1 MYDAHS
7 SKVLTMLLQLIL
19 IYFPALAFGLLFA
32 RNFRKEPRQ
41 FRNALYFFA
50 FCLCALYGLS
60 IQFEL
65 PWLVLL
71 GFAAI
76 PFGTVAFVGFLIANT
91 FVVVKREGLSL
102 ANVLPGLLAICTVAV
117 CVSGPLLLLV
127 QAPPLLLALYLLVL
141 MEGSYIAFTF
151 AALLLY
157 SWLYRR
163 LPKRCTYD
171 YIVVHGAG
179 LSGTKPTPLLAA
191 RLDKGVE
198 LWEGGGRKAVI
209 IASGGRGSDEQ
220 VSEAEAMKR
229 YLVEERGVPSDAVML
244 EDRSAN
250 TMENL
255 RNSKAIMDARS
266 GVGAYRTAVVTS
278 DYHVF
283 RTAEY
288 AHKIGLA
295 ADGVGSKTAR
305 YYWPTAFIREYVA
318 VSNAH
323 RWPFAVIFVLWLI
336 PVAIWFA
343 SFVL

>member
-1 MYDAHS
+1 MIVS
-7 SKVLTMLLQLIL
+7 LIFT
-19 IYFPALAFGLLFA
+19 YFPALVFGFLFA
-32 RNFRKEPRQ
+32 KNYRKEPRQ
-41 FRNALYFFA
+41 FRNAIYFLLLCLFA
-50 FCLCALYGLS
+50 FWGLS
-60 IQFEL
+60 IQFNL
-65 PWLVLL
+65 PWLFGL
-71 GFAAI
+71 GILAV
-76 PFGTVAFVGFLIANT
+76 PLGTVALVAFLTANS

-102 ANVLPGLLAICTVAV
+102 SHLLPGLLALAIVLV
-117 CVSGPLLLLV
+117 CVGGPALLILPT
-127 QAPPLLLALYLLVL
+127 PPIVLALYLLVL
-141 MEGSYIAFTF
+141 MEGSYVAFTF
-151 AALLLY
+151 FALLLY

-163 LPKRCTYD
+163 LPKRRDYD

-198 LWEGGGRKAVI
+198 LWEAAGRHAVI
-209 IASGGRGSDEQ
+209 IASGGQGPDEQ
-220 VSEAEAMKR
+220 VSEAEAMR
-229 YLVEERGVPSDAVML
+229 AYLIDERNVPADAVI
-244 EDRSAN
+244 EENRSTT

-266 GVGAYRTAVVTS
+266 GAGQYRAAVVTS

-305 YYWPTAFIREYVA
+305 YFWPTAFIREFVA

-323 RWPFAVIFVLWLI
+323 RWPFVVILVLWL
-336 PVAIWFA
+336 PALALALFQV
-343 SFVL
+343 

>member
-1 MYDAHS
+1 MI
-7 SKVLTMLLQLIL
+7 LQLVL
-19 IYFPALAFGLLFA
+19 IYFPAIVFGWLFL
-32 RNFRKEPRQ
+32 RNYRKEPRQ
-41 FRNALYFFA
+41 FRNALYFLA
-50 FCLCALYGLS
+50 FCLFALWGLS
-60 IQFEL
+60 VQFEL

-76 PFGTVAFVGFLIANT
+76 PFGTVALVVFLIANT
-91 FVVVKREGLSL
+91 FVVVRREGLSL
-102 ANVLPGLLAICTVAV
+102 AHLLPGLFALAIVAV
-117 CVSGPLLLLV
+117 CVGAPLLVLV
-127 QAPPLLLALYLLVL
+127 QAPVPLVALALLAV
-141 MEGSYIAFTF
+141 MEGSYLAFTF

-163 LPKRCTYD
+163 LPKRCDYD

-179 LSGTKPTPLLAA
+179 LSGTKPTPLLAG

-198 LWEGGGRKAVI
+198 LWEAGARRALI
-209 IASGGRGSDEQ
+209 IASGGQGPDER
-220 VSEAEAMKR
+220 VPESAAMKA
-229 YLVEERGVPSDAVML
+229 YLVEERGVPADAVIE
-244 EDRSAN
+244 EDRSTT

-266 GVGAYRTAVVTS
+266 GAGQYRAAVVTS

-288 AHKIGLA
+288 AHKIGLS

-305 YYWPTAFIREYVA
+305 YFWSTAFIREFVA

-323 RWPFAVIFVLWLI
+323 RWPFVVIFLLWLAPVVLWLI
-336 PVAIWFA
+336 GH
-343 SFVL
+343 

>member
-1 MYDAHS
+1 MFF
-7 SKVLTMLLQLIL
+7 TLLL
-19 IYFPALAFGLLFA
+19 IYFPALVFGLLFIK
-32 RNFRKEPRQ
+32 NFRKEPRQ
-41 FRNALYFFA
+41 FRNALYFLLLCLFA
-50 FCLCALYGLS
+50 FYGMS

-65 PWLVLL
+65 PWLVLVGL
-71 GFAAI
+71 AAI
-76 PFGTVAFVGFLIANT
+76 PFGTVALVVFLLANT

-102 ANVLPGLLAICTVAV
+102 SHLLPGLFALCIVFV
-117 CVSGPLLLLV
+117 CVAAPLFLLMQMPPIVLALALLV
-127 QAPPLLLALYLLVL
+127 I
-141 MEGSYIAFTF
+141 MEGSYVAFTF

-163 LPKRCTYD
+163 LPKRRDYD

-191 RLDKGVE
+191 RLNKAVE
-198 LWEGGGRKAVI
+198 LWEADGHRAVI
-209 IASGGRGSDEQ
+209 IASGGQGADEA
-220 VSEAEAMKR
+220 VSEAAAMR
-229 YLVEERGVPSDAVML
+229 TYLIEERNVPADAIIE
-244 EDRSAN
+244 EDRSTT

-266 GVGAYRTAVVTS
+266 GAGAYRAAVVTS

-295 ADGVGSKTAR
+295 ADGVGSKTAS
-305 YYWPTAFIREYVA
+305 YFWPTAFIREFVA

-323 RWPFAVIFVLWLI
+323 RWPFVVIFVLWL
-336 PVAIWFA
+336 PFAAIALFQ
-343 SFVL
+343 L

>member
-1 MYDAHS
+1 
-7 SKVLTMLLQLIL
+7 MLFTLIL
-19 IYFPALAFGLLFA
+19 IYFPALVFGFLFIK
-32 RNFRKEPRQ
+32 NYRKEPRQ
-41 FRNALYFFA
+41 FRNALYFLLL
-50 FCLCALYGLS
+50 CLFALYGLS

-65 PWLVLL
+65 PWLVLI

-76 PFGTVAFVGFLIANT
+76 PFGTVALVVFLTANT
-91 FVVVKREGLSL
+91 FVVVRREGLSL
-102 ANVLPGLLAICTVAV
+102 SHLLPGLLALGIVTA
-117 CVSGPLLLLV
+117 CVGGPVLLLV
-127 QAPPLLLALYLLVL
+127 QASPLLLALYLFVL
-141 MEGSYIAFTF
+141 MEGSYVAFTF

-163 LPKRCTYD
+163 LPKRRDYD

-191 RLDKGVE
+191 RLDKAVE
-198 LWEGGGRKAVI
+198 LWEADGRRAVI
-209 IASGGRGSDEQ
+209 IASGGQGADEA
-220 VSEAEAMKR
+220 VSEE
-229 YLVEERGVPSDAVML
+229 
-244 EDRSAN
+244 EDRSTT

-255 RNSKAIMDARS
+255 RNSKAVMDARS
-266 GVGAYRTAVVTS
+266 GAGAYRAAVVTS

-305 YYWPTAFIREYVA
+305 YFWPTAFIREFVA

-323 RWPFAVIFVLWLI
+323 RWPFVAIFVLWL
-336 PVAIWFA
+336 PFAAVA
-343 SFVL
+343 LLQL